1 MMNLTL
7 TLYNESG
14 KACLI
19 FAFDSQWKTIEEG
32 KAWAEQILRLTPK
45 RQCDRFDTFVDGA
58 VIEDAD
64 SVIWHCHQT
73 GSPVAV
79 IDCDYSRK
87 MREYQKSREA
97 APGEV
102 HLHVRI

>member
-1 MMNLTL
+1 MTL
-7 TLYNESG
+7 TIYNESG
-14 KACLI
+14 KAVRVLP
-19 FAFDSQWKTIEEG
+19 FEREGWQTFEEG
-32 KAWAEQILRLTPK
+32 KRWAEELLRLTPK

-79 IDCDYSRK
+79 IDCDYSR
-87 MREYQKSREA
+87 RVAQYQKSREA

-102 HLHVRI
+102 HLHVRL